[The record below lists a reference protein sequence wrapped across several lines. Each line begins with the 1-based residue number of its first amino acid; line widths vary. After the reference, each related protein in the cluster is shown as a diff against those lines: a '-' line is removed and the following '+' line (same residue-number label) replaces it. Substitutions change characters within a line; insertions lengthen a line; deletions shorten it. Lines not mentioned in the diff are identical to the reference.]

1 MAEAKSKAKSKPKVA
16 EFTKYKITKDNG
28 KVIFR
33 EKEFASDTKL
43 ARLKAKGW
51 KVEDALYENL

>member
-1 MAEAKSKAKSKPKVA
+1 MAEAKKKEVKKT

-33 EKEFASDTKL
+33 DKKFAGNTKL
-43 ARLKAKGW
+43 GRFKAKGW
-51 KVEDALYENL
+51 KVEEAK